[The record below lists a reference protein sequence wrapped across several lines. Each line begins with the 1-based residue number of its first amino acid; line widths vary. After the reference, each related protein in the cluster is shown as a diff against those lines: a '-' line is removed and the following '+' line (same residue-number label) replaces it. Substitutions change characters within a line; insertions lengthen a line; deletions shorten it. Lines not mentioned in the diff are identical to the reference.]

1 MNRHARS
8 NPRRAFTLV
17 ELLATI
23 MVLGISVGAALP
35 VLSAVSD
42 GARRASALARQH
54 HESSVAMERIAEILR
69 ESGNPN
75 IPSTMLTVLSP
86 TQFRVASGRGVQL
99 SKTTLI
105 ERDSKGRSKTLAHDI
120 TRVQF
125 RYLRDDGATTTGTSA
140 EVHAVEVVL
149 DTTEVSSAMRVFLRG
164 RMALP

>member
-1 MNRHARS
+1 MNRRRRAM
-8 NPRRAFTLV
+8 PRRAFTLI

-23 MVLGISVGAALP
+23 VVLGISVAAALP
-35 VLSAVSD
+35 VLSAISD
-42 GARRASALARQH
+42 GARRATVLARH
-54 HESSVAMERIAEILR
+54 HHDTSVAMERIAEILH

-75 IPSTMLTVLSP
+75 IASTMLTVLSP
-86 TQFRVASGRGVQL
+86 TEFRVASGRGVRL

-105 ERDSKGRSKTLAHDI
+105 ERDASGRSKTLADDI

-125 RYLRDDGATTTGTSA
+125 RYLRDDGALTTGTSA
-140 EVHAVEVVL
+140 EVHSVEVAI